1 MKMET
6 FLSVSRLLNI
16 VFFLLLK
23 LYGYRCVTKSTI
35 IIFINIEISLL
46 FISYWPLSQIDQPAV
61 AIMSCEKL
69 INVWIY
75 WRIIVVNLSD
85 HHRHHGLM
93 TKKTLSAR
101 RQELR
106 ASKITPLVSVLW
118 ISTAN
123 TSLATA
129 FRLKVFETCIFTMN
143 LSSLKRASFFSF
155 LKWPEHIIDKW
166 LMAIAILNIY

>member
-101 RQELR
+101 RQKF
-106 ASKITPLVSVLW
+106 ASKITPLVPVLW

-123 TSLATA
+123 TSLARA

-143 LSSLKRASFFSF
+143 LSSLKKASFFSF

-166 LMAIAILNIY
+166 LMAIAILYIY